1 MDVKNLAIIARSA
14 AEKINNSTYEVRHTA
29 LIKMAQGLRDNS
41 KYILEENEKDT
52 TAAMAKGISDAILDR
67 LTLTKKRIEDMADG
81 IMGVHDQRDIL
92 GEGLSMEKRPNGLIV
107 EKIRVS
113 MGVIAMIYEARPN
126 VTADAASLAVKTGNA
141 IILRGGKE
149 AIHSNIAI
157 AKVLCDAT
165 KDILPEGTI
174 SLVTDTSREIANS
187 LMKLN
192 GLIDVLIPRGG
203 AGLIKSVIE
212 NATIPVIETG
222 VGNCHVYIDSSA
234 DYTMAENIVIN
245 AKTQRIGVCN
255 TAESLLVDKSCAEIV
270 IPKIC
275 NTLSKKGVTLYGSP
289 DVIKLF
295 PMEKA
300 TEKDYYSEYLDLK
313 MSVCIVDGVDEAIK
327 HINKYGS
334 HHSDAIV
341 TNDYKNSQTFLKGV
355 DSAAVY
361 VNASTRFTDGA
372 EYGFGAEIGISTQ
385 KLHARG
391 PMGQEAITTTKF
403 IIYGEGQIRP

>member
-41 KYILEENEKDT
+41 KYILEENKKDT
-52 TAAMAKGISDAILDR
+52 TVAKAKGISDAILDR
-67 LTLTKKRIEDMADG
+67 LTLTQKRIDGMADG

-222 VGNCHVYIDSSA
+222 VGNCHVYIDRSA

-255 TAESLLVDKSCAEIV
+255 TAESLLVDKACAEIV

-289 DVIKLF
+289 EVIKLF

-341 TNDYKNSQTFLKGV
+341 TNDYKNSQIFLKGV